1 MMVLSPA
8 VAGIVVAWAYRGFA
22 WTPWWLLICW
32 LLCYCVQFSAAR
44 WFKSHGARRWMLQ
57 PLVYCIVLCAVG
69 LPFVVLHPGI
79 LAWAP
84 PFAVLAAISFRAS
97 WVRKER
103 SLWSNAA
110 AVSASCLMPMLTFCY
125 GVDTPDI
132 PYLSIPGISLFLTF
146 FMVQFGS
153 VLFVKTMIRERGEG
167 RTSWPPG
174 FGMPSCWHGG
184 PSSVTDI

>member
-8 VAGIVVAWAYRGFA
+8 VAGIVAAWAYRGFA

-44 WFKSHGARRWMLQ
+44 WFKSHGAHRWMLQ

-84 PFAVLAAISFRAS
+84 PFAVLAAMPGVPPFPSAATFVLARFAD
-97 WVRKER
+97 
-103 SLWSNAA
+103 AA
-110 AVSASCLMPMLTFCY
+110 AVFEALKARGILVRNLSAMHPLMAGTLR
-125 GVDTPDI
+125 
-132 PYLSIPGISLFLTF
+132 ISVGTGPEMEALLAA
-146 FMVQFGS
+146 
-153 VLFVKTMIRERGEG
+153 LRE
-167 RTSWPPG
+167 
-174 FGMPSCWHGG
+174 
-184 PSSVTDI
+184 IL

>member
-79 LAWAP
+79 LA
-84 PFAVLAAISFRAS
+84 
-97 WVRKER
+97 
-103 SLWSNAA
+103 
-110 AVSASCLMPMLTFCY
+110 
-125 GVDTPDI
+125 
-132 PYLSIPGISLFLTF
+132 
-146 FMVQFGS
+146 
-153 VLFVKTMIRERGEG
+153 
-167 RTSWPPG
+167 
-174 FGMPSCWHGG
+174 
-184 PSSVTDI
+184 